1 MHRPVLICA
10 LFSYSRAAPW
20 TDNPPNVLWLQV
32 DSMDGRLID
41 PTSPYYDKLLLPEF
55 KKRFVSAG
63 AAFVRHYTNSP
74 QCVPSRTSMLTGRYC
89 SDVGTTNNGQV
100 LARST

>member
-1 MHRPVLICA
+1 
-10 LFSYSRAAPW
+10 
-20 TDNPPNVLWLQV
+20 
-32 DSMDGRLID
+32 MDGRLID